1 MDSGS
6 GRAGL
11 IRLAEQMKCDGQAG
25 MDTITLD
32 DLRPQLVCQ
41 VMDEEFGTLGYL
53 VIDRTI
59 GANACGGGIRLA
71 PGLTVEEIAQLARVM
86 TLKFSFLNFAIG
98 GAKAG
103 ITVSP
108 ELIARHRQRVVAA
121 FGRSLGILIKRK
133 VYFMG
138 EDLGTTLEDINVIQQ
153 VLGNPPYA
161 SNLES
166 IRHTAL
172 TVFEVIKRTV
182 AHRRLRFSAL
192 TAAIEGFGKVGSEL
206 AAMLAGAGAKI
217 VAVST
222 EVGAIH
228 DPAGLDVTRMLSLR
242 EQHGDGFVKHYPRA
256 GKIEKPELLTLSVDL
271 LIPCAR
277 TWTINS
283 ANATDV
289 RAGIIVPAANAPV
302 TPAAEKMLGANGV
315 LYMPDFVANS
325 GAILASR
332 MGSFGL
338 GAEDVTRAVEE
349 VFGGKV
355 TRVLELADK
364 HAIMPA
370 ELARA
375 VAWRNFQRMGE
386 RSRLVPGNAANGA
399 LHRGLRGIWR
409 RARRG
414 IVFGSNAE
422 HNRRRVPFAQFVQ
435 DFIGEIDVPAARH

>member
-1 MDSGS
+1 
-6 GRAGL
+6 
-11 IRLAEQMKCDGQAG
+11 
-25 MDTITLD
+25 
-32 DLRPQLVCQ
+32 
-41 VMDEEFGTLGYL
+41 MDEEFGTLGYL

-86 TLKFSFLNFAIG
+86 TLKFGFLNFAIG

-121 FGRSLGILIKRK
+121 FGRSLSILIKRK

-138 EDLGTTLEDINVIQQ
+138 EDLGTTLEDINIIQR

-182 AHRRLRFSAL
+182 AHRRQRFPAL

-206 AAMLAGAGAKI
+206 ATMLSGAGAKI

-228 DPAGLDVTRMLSLR
+228 DPSGLDLHLMLSLR
-242 EQHGDGFVKHYPRA
+242 QQHGDSFVNHYPRA
-256 GKIEKPELLTLSVDL
+256 GRIEKPELLALPADL

-283 ANATDV
+283 ANAADV
-289 RAGIIVPAANAPV
+289 RARIIVPAANAPV
-302 TPAAEKMLGANGV
+302 TPAAEKVLGANGV

-332 MGSFGL
+332 MGSVGL

-349 VFGGKV
+349 VFGDKV
-355 TRVLELADK
+355 TRLLELADK
-364 HAIMPA
+364 RAVTPT

-375 VAWRNFQRMGE
+375 VAWRNFRRMDE
-386 RSRLVPGNAANGA
+386 RSRLAPERAASGS
-399 LHRGLRGIWR
+399 LRRGLKGILR

-414 IVFGSNAE
+414 VIFGLNAE
-422 HNRRRVPFAQFVQ
+422 HDRRQMPFSQFVQ
-435 DFIGEIDVPAARH
+435 DFIGEIDAPTAQR

>member
-1 MDSGS
+1 
-6 GRAGL
+6 
-11 IRLAEQMKCDGQAG
+11 
-25 MDTITLD
+25 MDTVSLD
-32 DLRPQLVCQ
+32 DLRPQLACQ
-41 VMDEEFGTLGYL
+41 VMDEEFGALGYL

-59 GANACGGGIRLA
+59 GANTCGGGIRLA

-108 ELIARHRQRVVAA
+108 ELIARHRRQVIAA

-133 VYFMG
+133 VYFTG

-161 SNLES
+161 SSLES

-182 AHRRLRFSAL
+182 AHRRLRFPAL
-192 TAAIEGFGKVGSEL
+192 TVAIEGFGKVGSEL
-206 AAMLAGAGAKI
+206 AAMLAGVGAKI

-222 EVGAIH
+222 EAGAIH
-228 DPAGLDVTRMLSLR
+228 DPAGLDVSRMLPLR
-242 EQHGDGFVKHYPRA
+242 TQHGDGFVKHYSRA
-256 GKIEKPELLTLSVDL
+256 GQIEKPELLTLPVDL

-283 ANATDV
+283 ANAADV
-289 RAGIIVPAANAPV
+289 RARIIVPAANAPV
-302 TPAAEKMLGANGV
+302 TPAAEKVLGANSV

-325 GAILASR
+325 GAILSSR
-332 MGSFGL
+332 MEALGL
-338 GAEDVTRAVEE
+338 GAEDVTRAVEG
-349 VFGGKV
+349 VFGDKV
-355 TRVLELADK
+355 MRVLELSDK
-364 HAIMPA
+364 HAIMPV
-370 ELARA
+370 ELAK
-375 VAWRNFQRMGE
+375 VIAWRNFQRMDE
-386 RSRLVPGNAANGA
+386 RSRLAPGNTANGA
-399 LHRGLRGIWR
+399 RRKGFRGIWR
-409 RARRG
+409 RVRSEIAL
-414 IVFGSNAE
+414 NAGR
-422 HNRRRVPFAQFVQ
+422 NRRQVPFSQFVQ